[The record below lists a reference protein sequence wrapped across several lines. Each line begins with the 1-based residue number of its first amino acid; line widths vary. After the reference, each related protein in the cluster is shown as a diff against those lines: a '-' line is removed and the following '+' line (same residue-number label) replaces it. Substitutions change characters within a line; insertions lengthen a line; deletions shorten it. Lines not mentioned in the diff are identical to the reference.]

1 MRTGL
6 FGGSF
11 DPIHNGHIAAAKA
24 ALSSL
29 SLDRVIFIPGG
40 VSPHKTLTASALARY
55 EMVKLAVADLPR
67 FLVSDYETK
76 KRTKCYSVETVA
88 GFQTI
93 YPDDELFFIIGD
105 DEYRSFDKWYMPDKL
120 LAMCR
125 FAVVTRR
132 GDAVNPPFIAVSMP
146 PVEVSSSTIRHKLFL
161 NEPVTGLLPNTVYEY
176 IKTNRLYKKEMTENE
191 L

>member
-11 DPIHNGHIAAAKA
+11 DPIHNGHISAAKA

-29 SLDRVIFIPGG
+29 SLDRVIFIPSG
-40 VSPHKTLTASALARY
+40 VSPHKTLTASSWERY
-55 EMVKLAVADLPR
+55 EMVRLAVADLPH
-67 FLVSDYETK
+67 FLVSDFETK
-76 KRTKCYSVETVA
+76 KKTKCYSIETVSA
-88 GFQTI
+88 FKTL
-93 YPDDELFFIIGD
+93 YPYDELFFIIGD

-125 FAVVTRR
+125 FPVVTRH
-132 GDAVNPPFIAVSMP
+132 GDEVKPPFIAVSMP

-161 NEPVTGLLPNTVYEY
+161 DEPVTGLLPDAVYEY

>member
-11 DPIHNGHIAAAKA
+11 DPIHNGHIAAATA
-24 ALSSL
+24 AARSL

-40 VSPHKTLTASALARY
+40 VSPHKTLTASALDRY
-55 EMVKLAVADLPR
+55 EMVRLAVAELPL
-67 FLVSDYETK
+67 FLVSDFETK
-76 KRTKCYSVETVA
+76 KKTKCYSVETVA
-88 GFQTI
+88 EFKKL
-93 YPDDELFFIIGD
+93 YPEDELFFIIGD

-125 FAVVTRR
+125 FPVVTRH
-132 GDAVNPPFIAVSMP
+132 GDEIKPPFIAVSMP
-146 PVEVSSSTIRHKLFL
+146 PVDVSSSMIRHRLSVG
-161 NEPVTGLLPNTVYEY
+161 EPVTGLLPDAVFEY
-176 IKTNRLYKKEMTENE
+176 IKTNRLYKKEMTKNE